1 MNKSKNNIKKISQ
14 FLKMKAELDALKED
28 MRLNSLW
35 MEIKEKSRKG
45 LLPEIDLPEV
55 HNANKRSNNGK

>member
-1 MNKSKNNIKKISQ
+1 
-14 FLKMKAELDALKED
+14 MKAELDALKED